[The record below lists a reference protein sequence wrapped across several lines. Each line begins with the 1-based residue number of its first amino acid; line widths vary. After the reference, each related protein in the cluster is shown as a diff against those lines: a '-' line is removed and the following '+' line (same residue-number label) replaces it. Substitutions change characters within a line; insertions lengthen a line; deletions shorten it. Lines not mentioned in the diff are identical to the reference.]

1 MSVKLIVGAPGV
13 GKTTYAQ
20 KLAQENDGIVVDL
33 DEYRKAAPTEE
44 IAQKWRLDAENAA
57 HSFEKDVYVVRT
69 LADAKERA
77 EAAERIKADETI
89 VLMTSPEI
97 AKKRVTARDGD
108 DSKHEA
114 ITQWWNTFKPNS
126 GETTLV
132 LDEEI
137 TPEPKD
143 EEHGSEDYAKDSGS
157 TESDSESAEEPDEA
171 DSPQYTEESIAE
183 LLEQARLEE
192 RNKVAS
198 EYATKIFDS
207 NFTSAALSR
216 GIDEERLSV
225 IRAGINPALYVGEGG
240 ELKSDELNAF
250 FDALAPAQPKRGPSN
265 HAGYRNSTPISGK
278 EHGKAMAEEFLNKG
292 R

>member
-13 GKTTYAQ
+13 GKTTFAQ
-20 KLAQENDGIVVDL
+20 KLAQENDGIVIDL

-57 HSFEKDVYVVRT
+57 HSFGKDVYVVRT

-77 EAAERIKADETI
+77 EAAERMKADETI

-97 AKKRVTARDGD
+97 AKKRVTSRDGD

-132 LDEEI
+132 LDEDI
-137 TPEPKD
+137 IPED
-143 EEHGSEDYAKDSGS
+143 EEQSSKIEAKDSGS
-157 TESDSESAEEPDEA
+157 TESDSESVEEPNEA
-171 DSPQYTEESIAE
+171 DSQQYTEESIAE
-183 LLEQARLEE
+183 LIEQARLEE

-207 NFTSAALSR
+207 NFNSAALAH
-216 GIDEERLSV
+216 GIDEERLAV

-240 ELKSDELNAF
+240 ELKSDELNAL

-265 HAGYRNSTPISGK
+265 HAGFRNSTPISGK
-278 EHGKAMAEEFLNKG
+278 EHGKAMAEEYLNKG